1 MEERREL
8 PVPEPGAV
16 GEEEAA
22 TRAPE
27 PEEPA
32 ARSPAEPAAGPE
44 AEPKQPPAD
53 LAARVEEL
61 EKRLAEQAAL
71 AEAYFHRLA
80 RVQADFENFRRRV
93 NREREEWLRYAS
105 MPLVEAL
112 LPVMD
117 NFERA
122 LAAKDEDPAQ
132 VVAGIEMIY
141 RQLKEILEKE
151 GLAPVPALNEPFD
164 PQKHEVL
171 MREETDAYP
180 DNTVIAELRRGY
192 YYKDRLLR
200 PALVKVAR
208 AVSRPGAGLEAG
220 QEDGQN
226 SGNGKEVEN

>member
-1 MEERREL
+1 MEEKKEL
-8 PVPEPGAV
+8 PAPEAV
-16 GEEEAA
+16 GEA
-22 TRAPE
+22 
-27 PEEPA
+27 EPA
-32 ARSPAEPAAGPE
+32 AAPPAEPAAEPVPE
-44 AEPKQPPAD
+44 EPPGD
-53 LAARVEEL
+53 LASRVEEL
-61 EKRLAEQAAL
+61 EKRLAEQTAL

-80 RVQADFENFRRRV
+80 RVQADFENYRRRV

-122 LAAKDEDPAQ
+122 LAVKDQDPVQ

-151 GLAPVPALNEPFD
+151 GLTPVPTINEPFD

-171 MREETDAYP
+171 VEEESDAYP
-180 DNTVIAELRRGY
+180 DNIIIEELRRGY

-208 AVSRPGAGLEAG
+208 AASHKEKLEQPGETQEAG
-220 QEDGQN
+220 QGNSQN
-226 SGNGKEVEN
+226 NGNGKEVEN

>member
-1 MEERREL
+1 MEEKKEL

-16 GEEEAA
+16 GEGEAA
-22 TRAPE
+22 ALAPE

-32 ARSPAEPAAGPE
+32 ARSPEEPAAGPE
-44 AEPKQPPAD
+44 EPGQPPGD
-53 LAARVEEL
+53 LAARIEEL

-71 AEAYFHRLA
+71 AEAYFNRLA
-80 RVQADFENFRRRV
+80 RMQADFENFRRRV

-112 LPVMD
+112 LPVID

-122 LAAKDEDPAQ
+122 LAAKDQDPAQ

-151 GLAPVPALNEPFD
+151 GLAPVPALHEPFD

-208 AVSRPGAGLEAG
+208 AVSRSGVNLEAG
-220 QEDGQN
+220 QEDVQD
-226 SGNGKEVEN
+226 SSNGKEVGN